1 MITAEN
7 ERRSIPKASNIELA
21 NKNRNESKENPPP
34 ARNKKKM

>member
-21 NKNRNESKENPPP
+21 NKNPNKSKENPPP
-34 ARNKKKM
+34 VRT